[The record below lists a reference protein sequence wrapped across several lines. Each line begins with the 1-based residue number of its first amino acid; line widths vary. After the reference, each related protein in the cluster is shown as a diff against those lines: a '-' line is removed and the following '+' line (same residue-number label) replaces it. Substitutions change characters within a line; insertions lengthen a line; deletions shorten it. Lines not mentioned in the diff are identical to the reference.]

1 MPRRCA
7 ASLAAVMLVTAL
19 GATAAV
25 PMHTDP
31 VVFNHELA
39 SITADSN
46 RDELT
51 PDTCERGNPQYLPDT
66 PQAYE
71 LLGIDR
77 AKELATGEGVLVAV
91 IDSGVDPRNAHLGA
105 VVQAGHDFAGSG
117 DGRIDVEGHGTA
129 VAGIIA
135 AQPVEGSGLI
145 GVAHD
150 AKILPVR
157 VYEASERLEP
167 GKDPVMPNLAMTSQ
181 GIRWAADHGAK
192 IIAVA
197 LSSSTDDP
205 ELAAAVQY
213 ATGRGALV
221 VASAGN
227 RQTAAEDD
235 RDDSIRYP
243 AGYDEVLS
251 VTSISDRGE
260 PTDAAIHGVHVGV
273 AAPGQ
278 NVPVSWF
285 NDGDCRVSPEYPSTS
300 FATAYAA
307 GIAALV
313 ASAHPDE
320 SPAMWKW
327 RLESTALRASPSNRE
342 DLLGWGVLAPYDA
355 IAVTPD
361 AQRPGPLLPGGQ
373 RPAPPAQ
380 AGQLPPRPEDDPL
393 AMRAAV
399 GTVITGAGALGAA
412 LLWLRARRQQ
422 AGAQAARR

>member
-1 MPRRCA
+1 MRRRRA
-7 ASLAAVMLVTAL
+7 LSVAAALLITSLSAGASLPAPVHPLPNDALANVTADAN
-19 GATAAV
+19 GG
-25 PMHTDP
+25 
-31 VVFNHELA
+31 ELA
-39 SITADSN
+39 
-46 RDELT
+46 

-71 LLGIDR
+71 LLGLDR
-77 AKELATGEGVLVAV
+77 AKELATGKGVLVAV
-91 IDSGVDPRNAHLGA
+91 VDSGVDARNAHLGS
-105 VVQAGHDFAGSG
+105 VVRAGHDFAASG
-117 DGRIDVEGHGTA
+117 DGRTDIEGHGTA

-150 AKILPVR
+150 AEILPVR
-157 VYEASERLEP
+157 VYEASEKQQSGQEP
-167 GKDPVMPNLAMTSQ
+167 VLPNLPMTSS
-181 GIRWAADHGAK
+181 GIRWAADNGAK

-197 LSSSTDDP
+197 LSSASDDP

-213 ATGRGALV
+213 ATERGALV

-227 RQTAAEDD
+227 RQTAAENE
-235 RDDSIRYP
+235 RGDSIRYP
-243 AGYDEVLS
+243 AGYDQVLS
-251 VTSISDRGE
+251 VTSISDQGE

-285 NDGDCRVSPEYPSTS
+285 NDGDCRVSPDYPSTS
-300 FATAYAA
+300 FATGYAA
-307 GIAALV
+307 GVAALV

-320 SPAMWKW
+320 GPAMWKW
-327 RLESTALRASPSNRE
+327 RLESTALRASPSDRE

-355 IAVTPD
+355 ITVTPD

-373 RPAPPAQ
+373 RTAPPAQ
-380 AGQLPPRPEDDPL
+380 AGQLPPRPGDDPV
-393 AMRAAV
+393 AVRAAV
-399 GTVITGAGALGAA
+399 GTVVTGAGALGGA

-422 AGAQAARR
+422 AAPKTVRR